1 VSCSTVECRARSFF
15 LSSRQH
21 YLAGAT
27 LGQQGAERDLRYFC
41 TFEWMPVHLFSDS
54 SPSVAEKR
62 TSRPCHIVYQMG
74 RCALPT
80 GWGPENA
87 PFMLS
92 DGKDV
97 MGLSRGPPAN
107 LVAE

>member
-1 VSCSTVECRARSFF
+1 
-15 LSSRQH
+15 
-21 YLAGAT
+21 
-27 LGQQGAERDLRYFC
+27 
-41 TFEWMPVHLFSDS
+41 MHLFSDS

-62 TSRPCHIVYQMG
+62 TFRPCHFVYHMG

-107 LVAE
+107 LVAVYLKLVLFGLHFLDDPHP